1 MSVRALARRLLAGWL
16 EIAGRF
22 GEVQTLVILC
32 LFYGLLIGP
41 ASLVA
46 AVGRKD
52 FLHKRGLGTGETAWN
67 DADTAKPELER
78 VKHQF

>member
-1 MSVRALARRLLAGWL
+1 MRALARRLLAGWQ

-32 LFYGLLIGP
+32 LFYALLIGP
-41 ASLVA
+41 ASMIG
-46 AVGRKD
+46 AVGRRD
-52 FLHKRGLGTGETAWN
+52 LLHKRGLHAAESAWN
-67 DADTAKPELER
+67 DADTSKPELER

>member
-1 MSVRALARRLLAGWL
+1 MRALARRLLAGWQ

-32 LFYGLLIGP
+32 LFYGILIGP
-41 ASLVA
+41 ACLVG
-46 AVGRKD
+46 VLGRRD
-52 FLHKRGLGTGETAWN
+52 FLHKRGLGTPDSAWSE
-67 DADTAKPELER
+67 ADTAKPELER